1 MDAYLAIV
9 SRREIRA
16 YDDRPIPDEVVE
28 RVLQAG
34 RVAGS
39 SQNLQRW
46 RFLVVS
52 EPAALDRLAQAVF
65 APANVSGAA
74 LAIAIVVPEQGRGQD
89 AFDAGRAAQNMMLG
103 AHAYGVGG
111 CPNGIADRD
120 GAAAALGHGDDERV
134 AIVLSFGYPTRG
146 RDPESRPAEEWVR
159 RAARK
164 PFDDVVER
172 VGGPAGSG

>member
-9 SRREIRA
+9 SRREVRA
-16 YDDRPIPDEVVE
+16 YDERPIPDEVVE

-39 SQNLQRW
+39 SQNRQRR
-46 RFLVVS
+46 RFLVVL
-52 EPAALDRLAQAVF
+52 ERAALDRLAQAVF
-65 APANVSGAA
+65 VPANMSGAA

-89 AFDAGRAAQNMMLG
+89 AFDAGRAAQNMMLA
-103 AHAYGVGG
+103 AHADGVGG

-120 GAAAALGHGDDERV
+120 GAAAALGHSTEERV
-134 AIVLSFGYPTRG
+134 SIVLSFGYPARA

-159 RAARK
+159 RADRK
-164 PFDDVVER
+164 PFDEVVER
-172 VGGPAGSG
+172 VD